1 MHNTHM
7 RIPSATPAAATAIT
21 CPFCSL
27 LCDDLVLERRG
38 GGGPQPRLPHCPR
51 AQRGFA
57 SSSRRRA
64 TPMLR
69 GRRAER
75 AAACRRA
82 AELLAAAKRPLFAG
96 LGTDVAG
103 MRAALRLAER
113 LGGALDH
120 MDGDGIAAATRA
132 MQEEGGFATTLTEL
146 RNRADLLV
154 FAGSDP
160 SARYPRF
167 LERMVWNRQALDRGG
182 REPRLIYLGRDL
194 DPRGGRSPSGRL
206 PLHFPVPSRA
216 LAEAAAVLTA
226 LVREARPRAE
236 TAAGIALTR
245 WRRLARMLRTARYGV
260 MVWEPARLPA
270 AQADLQIRAFQELL
284 RSLNVHTRFAA
295 LPLAGSDGG
304 ATALNV
310 CLWQSGYPL
319 RVSFRRGYPEH
330 EATRYST
337 ARLLA
342 RGEADALLWISSF
355 DGSRRPPRCS
365 VPRILLLRPDTPA
378 PRTAEVYLPV
388 ATPGVEA
395 KGMLFRCDGSVVL
408 PLAGGAAPPSHP
420 GVAETL
426 EEIAAAL
433 PAGCGP

>member
-1 MHNTHM
+1 MHNTYM
-7 RIPSATPAAATAIT
+7 RIQSATSASTPIT

-27 LCDDLVLERRG
+27 LCDDLVLERRRDG
-38 GGGPQPRLPHCPR
+38 AQHLRLPHCPR

-57 SSSRRRA
+57 CSSRRRA
-64 TPMLR
+64 TAMLR
-69 GRRAER
+69 GRRADW

-82 AELLAAAKRPLFAG
+82 AELLAAASQPLFAG

-103 MRAALRLAER
+103 MQAALRLAER
-113 LGGALDH
+113 LGGVLDH
-120 MDGDGIAAATRA
+120 MNGDGIAAATRA

-160 SARYPRF
+160 GTRYPRF
-167 LERMVWNRQALDRGG
+167 LERMVWNRHALDRRGC
-182 REPRLIYLGRDL
+182 EPRLIYLGRDL
-194 DPRGGRSPSGRL
+194 DPRSGRSPTGRL
-206 PLHFPVPSRA
+206 PLHFPVPGHA

-226 LVREARPRAE
+226 LVREVRLQAE
-236 TAAGIALTR
+236 TAAGIPLTR
-245 WRRLARMLRTARYGV
+245 WRRLAQMLRTARYGV
-260 MVWEPARLPA
+260 MVWEPAQLPA
-270 AQADLQIRAFQELL
+270 AQADLHIRAFQELL

-295 LPLAGSDGG
+295 LPLGGSDGG

-319 RVSFRRGYPEH
+319 RVSFRQGYPEH
-330 EATRYST
+330 NATRYST
-337 ARLLA
+337 ERLLA
-342 RGEADALLWISSF
+342 RGEADALLWISAF
-355 DGSRRPPRCS
+355 DGSRRPPRSS

-378 PRTAEVYLPV
+378 PRKAEVYLPV

-408 PLAGGAAPPSHP
+408 PLADGAAPPSHP

-426 EEIAAAL
+426 EEITSAL
-433 PAGCGP
+433 PAGYGP